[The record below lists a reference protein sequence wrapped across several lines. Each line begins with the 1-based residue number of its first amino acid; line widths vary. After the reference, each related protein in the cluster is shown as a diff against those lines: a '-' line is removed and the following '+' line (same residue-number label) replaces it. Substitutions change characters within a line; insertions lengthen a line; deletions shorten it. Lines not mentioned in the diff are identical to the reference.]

1 MARLLGQFKY
11 KKMETRRTN
20 RTRSPDDASS
30 DSPVGAA
37 GGAEDVGVL
46 PAAPPPAVQPI
57 AASDG
62 TQAAHARLAQLLHPA
77 AAILEQLTLGAAGGE
92 ERPTAGVPAIE
103 NPEENVLPA
112 DGSRGGGSQ
121 AHAGTSGGQSQHT
134 ASSLSDA
141 ASAGPSS
148 NTASSRPRR
157 RTVHVVDQAIAA
169 FGTESEFDEDD
180 DTAALQQRLP
190 VFREFSSTGGD
201 WAAFQRRFL
210 SHQEM
215 VGWSD
220 AQALRALPA
229 TLDDDSL
236 AALISI
242 PKRQRATLQA
252 ALQRL
257 SDVYGPPS
265 ATRHQFYER
274 RCKPRESPLAFRTA
288 LLAMA
293 RAAYPRMD
301 DEAIDALVLQK
312 LLEMARGLRLVIQA
326 VDDEDMC
333 SLRAARSIHA
343 HLMLDQDETITASAT
358 TSVPASRDN
367 ARSPDRVFS
376 TFSATPQRSPD
387 RTSCRNDWERGRPFP
402 RGDATCFNCGRRG
415 HFSSDCRAP
424 RRRSAGSR
432 DRDYRASRAAQHNQA
447 SRGTPHARPSYTP
460 QHTIDSA
467 RNTAYDTR
475 HLADSSRPLRPG
487 QCKWSTQPKRH
498 EHLSSRRYAY
508 RSRNQRRYRR
518 KCRPTRRGG
527 GQERNT
533 SARREF
539 NATLVD

>member
-1 MARLLGQFKY
+1 
-11 KKMETRRTN
+11 METRRTN

-62 TQAAHARLAQLLHPA
+62 TQAAHARLAQLLHA
-77 AAILEQLTLGAAGGE
+77 VAAILEQLTLGAAGGE

-112 DGSRGGGSQ
+112 DGSRWGGSQ
-121 AHAGTSGGQSQHT
+121 AHAGTSRGQSQHT

-387 RTSCRNDWERGRPFP
+387 RTSRRNDWERGRPLP
-402 RGDATCFNCGRRG
+402 RGYVTCFNCGRRG

-424 RRRSAGSR
+424 RRRSAGSQ

-475 HLADSSRPLRPG
+475 RLADSSRPLRPG
-487 QCKWSTQPKRH
+487 QCHLLLRAALRHTQNTRA
-498 EHLSSRRYAY
+498 ERVI
-508 RSRNQRRYRR
+508 
-518 KCRPTRRGG
+518 CPTSWMSPRWYLIH
-527 GQERNT
+527 
-533 SARREF
+533 SADVSFLPQMMR
-539 NATLVD
+539 D

>member
-1 MARLLGQFKY
+1 
-11 KKMETRRTN
+11 
-20 RTRSPDDASS
+20 
-30 DSPVGAA
+30 
-37 GGAEDVGVL
+37 
-46 PAAPPPAVQPI
+46 
-57 AASDG
+57 
-62 TQAAHARLAQLLHPA
+62 
-77 AAILEQLTLGAAGGE
+77 
-92 ERPTAGVPAIE
+92 
-103 NPEENVLPA
+103 
-112 DGSRGGGSQ
+112 
-121 AHAGTSGGQSQHT
+121 
-134 ASSLSDA
+134 
-141 ASAGPSS
+141 
-148 NTASSRPRR
+148 
-157 RTVHVVDQAIAA
+157 
-169 FGTESEFDEDD
+169 
-180 DTAALQQRLP
+180 
-190 VFREFSSTGGD
+190 
-201 WAAFQRRFL
+201 
-210 SHQEM
+210 M

-257 SDVYGPPS
+257 SDVYGPS

-387 RTSCRNDWERGRPFP
+387 RTSRRNDWERGRPFP

-432 DRDYRASRAAQHNQA
+432 DRDYRASRAAQHNQMM
-447 SRGTPHARPSYTP
+447 R
-460 QHTIDSA
+460 D
-467 RNTAYDTR
+467 
-475 HLADSSRPLRPG
+475 
-487 QCKWSTQPKRH
+487 
-498 EHLSSRRYAY
+498 
-508 RSRNQRRYRR
+508 
-518 KCRPTRRGG
+518 
-527 GQERNT
+527 
-533 SARREF
+533 
-539 NATLVD
+539 